1 MEGFLMWGFAYLLVS
16 LWGFI
21 ERVCAS
27 VWGERIWGWIWSRGY
42 LTSNHAKGREWRKEI
57 GTDQP

>member
-16 LWGFI
+16 PRGFI

-27 VWGERIWGWIWSRGY
+27 VGGERIWGWI
-42 LTSNHAKGREWRKEI
+42 
-57 GTDQP
+57 

>member
-1 MEGFLMWGFAYLLVS
+1 MEGFSMWGFAYLLVS

-27 VWGERIWGWIWSRGY
+27 GVG
-42 LTSNHAKGREWRKEI
+42 GRESGVGYGAED
-57 GTDQP
+57 T